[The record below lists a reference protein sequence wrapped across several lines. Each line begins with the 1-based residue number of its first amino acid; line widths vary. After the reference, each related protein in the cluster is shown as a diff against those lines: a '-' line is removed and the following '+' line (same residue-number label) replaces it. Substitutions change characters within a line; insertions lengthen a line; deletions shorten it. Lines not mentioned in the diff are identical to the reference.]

1 MRVTNLQRK
10 QKETSVGALLQKSKR
25 LGGKRNTSA
34 GRPGTH
40 RAAIH
45 SYLTLGSTSPSADA
59 ECRPFPEKLHLYN
72 FKRTLV
78 VGSRQGARGSS
89 SPPRPAAE
97 GSRGHSDSRPHGRRF
112 RVPGPSAHRARRL
125 RLWRRRAL
133 P

>member
-1 MRVTNLQRK
+1 MRVTDWQPK
-10 QKETSVGALLQKSKR
+10 QKETTSVGALLQKSKR
-25 LGGKRNTSA
+25 LGQRDTSA

-72 FKRTLV
+72 FQKTLA

-97 GSRGHSDSRPHGRRF
+97 GSR
-112 RVPGPSAHRARRL
+112 AE
-125 RLWRRRAL
+125 
-133 P
+133 